1 MIVADT
7 PEKIALL
14 EFLTL
19 RKMLGL
25 EILGIKPSRGRKTAY
40 ATVKE
45 KYGFRGSRQSVYD
58 QMSSELPD
66 GIK

>member
-1 MIVADT
+1 MIANT
-7 PEKIALL
+7 PEQIALL

-25 EILGIKPSRGRKTAY
+25 EILGMKPSRGRRTAY

-45 KYGFRGSRQSVYD
+45 KYGFRGSRQSVYS

-66 GIK
+66 SIK